1 MDFSTAPLGS
11 IDFSPYNPRGSITLV
26 LEESE
31 LRDIDSYRHERF
43 VRVWHEERHTF
54 APCLNELVLVLRPST
69 DSSHKALFMEGINQF
84 LETFVQR
91 SSNVNQTVRVY
102 VDNWAKQ
109 TDTQDETR
117 IWRVKYEQ
125 APKLVFQ
132 QDATLERRS
141 SSRPCD
147 TM

>member
-1 MDFSTAPLGS
+1 
-11 IDFSPYNPRGSITLV
+11 
-26 LEESE
+26 
-31 LRDIDSYRHERF
+31 
-43 VRVWHEERHTF
+43 
-54 APCLNELVLVLRPST
+54 
-69 DSSHKALFMEGINQF
+69 MEGINQF
-84 LETFVQR
+84 LETFVQM

-117 IWRVKYEQ
+117 ILRVKYEQ

-132 QDATLERRS
+132 QEATLERRNR
-141 SSRPCD
+141 SRPCD